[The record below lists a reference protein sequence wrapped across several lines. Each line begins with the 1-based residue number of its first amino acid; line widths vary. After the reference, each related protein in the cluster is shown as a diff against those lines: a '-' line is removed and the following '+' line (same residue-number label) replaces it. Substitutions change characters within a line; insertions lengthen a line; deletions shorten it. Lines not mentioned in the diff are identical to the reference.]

1 MKHASDGMGAG
12 MASRKGAPKGD
23 KRQRTRAA
31 LIEAAA
37 GIIAEKGFDRA
48 SLDEIC
54 ARAGMTRG
62 AFHGNFKSRDELFLA
77 VVESHLR
84 PVSADFQPGASFRT
98 QMRILGLAVVA
109 EARRRAPMAAGAA
122 AFQLYML
129 TNPEARARTALQQAA
144 SYQAMAE
151 GFSRLLEPGELPMPA
166 GQFVITLDALITGLM
181 YVSYQSPGLLKD
193 EDFVAAFE
201 ALAGPAPKFT
211 PWMGGRELTLRR

>member
-1 MKHASDGMGAG
+1 MS
-12 MASRKGAPKGD
+12 SRKGAPKGD

-31 LIEAAA
+31 LVEAAA
-37 GIIAEKGFDRA
+37 AIIAEKGFDRA

-77 VVESHLR
+77 VVDSHLR

-98 QMRILGLAVVA
+98 QMRILGQAVA
-109 EARRRAPMAAGAA
+109 DEARRRAPMAAAAA

-129 TNPEARARTALQQAA
+129 TNPEARARTALRQAA

-151 GFSRLLEPGELPMPA
+151 GFSRILAPGELPMPA
-166 GQFVITLDALITGLM
+166 GQFVIALDALITGLM
-181 YVSYQSPGLLKD
+181 FVSYQSPGLLKD
-193 EDFVAAFE
+193 EDFIAAFE

-211 PWMGGRELTLRR
+211 PWVGGSGITLRR